1 MITAVPDTRKK
12 RIVVLYNLI
21 KCIFIV
27 LLETRCGYGTGELV
41 VIVISIRILPAAR
54 HCDGRNIARTL
65 DVSVCGRRAVR
76 ILYGREI
83 AVIVVGVH
91 IVERFAEEL
100 RAVEPRSGKIRTLI
114 KFD

>member
-1 MITAVPDTRKK
+1 MYK
-12 RIVVLYNLI
+12 RQ
-21 KCIFIV
+21 
-27 LLETRCGYGTGELV
+27 GELV
-41 VIVISIRILPAAR
+41 VIVIGIRILPAAR